1 MEHTTRIEFL
11 ASIDNDEYITKVYNE
26 VISEM
31 MSITLSLI
39 KSRYLRFKQ
48 ELTPLTKII
57 A

>member
-1 MEHTTRIEFL
+1 MEPTTRIEFL

-48 ELTPLTKII
+48 ELTTLTKII

>member
-48 ELTPLTKII
+48 ELTTLTKII